1 MASKLATNRL
11 RKDLK
16 AILQDP
22 PPHIHV
28 SCDESNVLNW
38 NYLLE
43 GPEDTPYASGWYWGR
58 LKFPTNY
65 PLAPPSI
72 LMVTPSGRFE
82 TNTRLCLSMSDYHPE
97 TWNPSWSLGTVLKGL
112 LSFMCEESLTAG
124 AIDPPP
130 SFEERR
136 RLAASSVK
144 WNKARTDF
152 CKAFPQ
158 FDDIVA
164 QARELR
170 PAKFDEILD
179 SDAAVA
185 TAPEAT
191 TEKFDEIL
199 DSDAA
204 VATAPE
210 ATTEKATLAGNA
222 GDASPPV
229 VAAANDAVDDRPES
243 STVAGASSHAAEAAQ
258 IAKAEEELAKVL

>member
-191 TEKFDEIL
+191 TEK
-199 DSDAA
+199 
-204 VATAPE
+204 
-210 ATTEKATLAGNA
+210 ATLAGNA